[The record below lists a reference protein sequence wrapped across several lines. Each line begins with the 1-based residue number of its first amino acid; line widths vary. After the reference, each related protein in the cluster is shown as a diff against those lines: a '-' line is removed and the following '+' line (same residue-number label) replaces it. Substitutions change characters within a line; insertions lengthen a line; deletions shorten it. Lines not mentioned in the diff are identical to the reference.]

1 MTTKP
6 FLTIAVG
13 GCLFLM
19 AACAPQSELV
29 KINTD
34 MSELRGEKA
43 ATKTQIKELQKRL
56 DMLDANSRGT
66 VDAQKVMADSGARSD
81 QLATDIQ
88 LVQGKL
94 EENNFHIT
102 ELAQKLDDK
111 SVKIAELTARIEE
124 LEAKVNKSSSGTGGL
139 SSVPIGTATDKDKK
153 TAVKGREPSE
163 AYNQAKNDF
172 DKGNFD
178 LALDGFQNFIAL
190 FPDTSL
196 AAAAQYWIGECY
208 SSKKE
213 FTKAIE
219 SFRKVITS
227 YPKSDKAPGA
237 KLKIGLSYLNEKNTA
252 KAKEFLNMVI
262 KDHPG
267 TTEAAIAKD
276 RINKIHE

>member
-6 FLTIAVG
+6 FLAIA

-34 MSELRGEKA
+34 MSELRGERA
-43 ATKTQIKELQKRL
+43 ATKTQVKEIQKRL
-56 DMLDANSRGT
+56 DVLDANIRGT
-66 VDAQKVMADSGARSD
+66 VDVQRVIADSGAKSD

-88 LVQGKL
+88 LVQGRL

-124 LEAKVNKSSSGTGGL
+124 LEAKANKSSSGTGGL
-139 SSVPIGTATDKDKK
+139 STVPIGTATDRDKK
-153 TAVKGREPSE
+153 TALKGREPSE
-163 AYNQAKNDF
+163 AYSQAKNDF

-178 LALDGFQNFIAL
+178 LALDGFKNYIAL

-213 FTKAIE
+213 YTKAIE

-227 YPKSDKAPGA
+227 YPRSDKAPGA

-252 KAKEFLNMVI
+252 KAKEYLNMVV